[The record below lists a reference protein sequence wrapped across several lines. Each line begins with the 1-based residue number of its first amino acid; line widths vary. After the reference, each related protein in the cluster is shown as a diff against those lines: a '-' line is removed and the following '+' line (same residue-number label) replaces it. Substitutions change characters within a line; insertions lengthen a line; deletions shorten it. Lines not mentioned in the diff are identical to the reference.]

1 METVRFCDTL
11 TSTESVERSAYL
23 QGALLVVSTGCH
35 AGQLY
40 TSALPAVEVPMRGR
54 GPLGCYSPQDTIIR
68 WTFHMKTA
76 EGLVTGLQ
84 RWARGVLSQPLPA
97 QRLLFSFG
105 VLRTR
110 GMSHTTREAL
120 SSL

>member
-40 TSALPAVEVPMRGR
+40 TSALPAAEVPMRG
-54 GPLGCYSPQDTIIR
+54 PLQP
-68 WTFHMKTA
+68 
-76 EGLVTGLQ
+76 TGDNNSMD
-84 RWARGVLSQPLPA
+84 LSHEN
-97 QRLLFSFG
+97 G
-105 VLRTR
+105 
-110 GMSHTTREAL
+110 
-120 SSL
+120 